1 MFSKKGR
8 VSEEPVDLNMVPI
21 MNLFLAMIPFLLSCA
36 AFFQASVINAS
47 VPALSEGSNDQSDE
61 PKKELKKISLNLQVT
76 KEGFTL
82 SADGDQPEEE
92 LKAITT
98 RIPKKNGEYDFE
110 KLAKK
115 CRELHEKYDKSD
127 TVVIL
132 PDKDIRYDVLIHTM
146 DATRE
151 RIVDTKLDR
160 RVGLFTNAVVSS
172 IL

>member
-47 VPALSEGSNDQSDE
+47 VPALSEGGDDQQDE
-61 PKKELKKISLNLQVT
+61 PKKEMKKISLNLQIS
-76 KEGFTL
+76 KDGFTL

-98 RIPKKNGEYDFE
+98 KIPKKNGEYDFE
-110 KLAKK
+110 KLAEK
-115 CRELHEKYDKSD
+115 CRQLHDKYDKSD

-132 PDKDIRYDVLIHTM
+132 PDKDVRYDVLIHTM